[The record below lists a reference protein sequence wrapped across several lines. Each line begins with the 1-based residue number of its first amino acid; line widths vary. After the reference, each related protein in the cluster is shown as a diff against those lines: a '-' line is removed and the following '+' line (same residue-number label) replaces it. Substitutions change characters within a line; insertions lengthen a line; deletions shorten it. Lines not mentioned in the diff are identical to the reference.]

1 MKAQSNVANLLAKIA
16 GDPGAENVTPKNMK
30 EYYLNEIAENGSGG
44 GGALVVTKTNNALD
58 KTYAEI
64 AAAYGSGTLV
74 MLKDTRYGAQILRY
88 LDGISYDEIQSKYF
102 VTFTYRADEEESPST
117 YTYASSTENGTLTP
131 YYPG

>member
-64 AAAYGSGTLV
+64 KSAIDSGVLV
-74 MLKDTRYGAQILRY
+74 MLHYVEYGADKVKY
-88 LDGISYDEIQSKYF
+88 LISASGSEDSYTVEFTHGEEEGISSYI
-102 VTFTYRADEEESPST
+102 
-117 YTYASSTENGTLTP
+117 YAATSENGALEP
-131 YYPG
+131 FNP